1 MFGLFKGHPMP
12 SPLRNIAIITNTLYT
27 IVVFFSIYYI
37 FISRFVDILR
47 EMEIPW
53 NWCCQWKQST
63 HVWLNILGLN
73 TTESNPINW
82 VTCFLMCH
90 WIVKCKWYFSFSNI
104 SWKVINKPTH
114 MCVTIYFI
122 MPNPQ
127 QIWFYHI

>member
-1 MFGLFKGHPMP
+1 MKNSDKDRCQEILTFKAVSGNNSSVVFGLFKGQPMP

-63 HVWLNILGLN
+63 HV
-73 TTESNPINW
+73 
-82 VTCFLMCH
+82 
-90 WIVKCKWYFSFSNI
+90 
-104 SWKVINKPTH
+104 
-114 MCVTIYFI
+114 
-122 MPNPQ
+122 
-127 QIWFYHI
+127 